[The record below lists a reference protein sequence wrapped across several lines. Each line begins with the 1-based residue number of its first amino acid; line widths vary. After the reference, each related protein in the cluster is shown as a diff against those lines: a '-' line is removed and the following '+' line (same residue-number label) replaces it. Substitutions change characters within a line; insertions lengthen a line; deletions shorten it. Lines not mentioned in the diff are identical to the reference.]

1 MPFDYAIKGDG
12 TLLDPSHIYIAG
24 FWSNGNNPFIIDTVF
39 LSNSSEYDPPAI
51 YVNNKAGVDT
61 FKLTGF
67 TYYLGAGPSESQ
79 SCNISGDLLFNNV
92 VLNAPPNFE
101 ISLNESTGYTTSL
114 TLAQSAGKLAQ
125 DLGCEAR
132 INLRV
137 VPQGRAGFYG
147 PGVELDSRTELD
159 ANLTIVPSRTGPVEV
174 AIPDEEPEEPADEE
188 GPVSD
193 TNDVGDTESPDNP
206 D

>member
-1 MPFDYAIKGDG
+1 MSRILVISIVFVALLVGCKSYSKQEIDNGIYA
-12 TLLDPSHIYIAG
+12 
-24 FWSNGNNPFIIDTVF
+24 
-39 LSNSSEYDPPAI
+39 
-51 YVNNKAGVDT
+51 
-61 FKLTGF
+61 
-67 TYYLGAGPSESQ
+67 
-79 SCNISGDLLFNNV
+79 
-92 VLNAPPNFE
+92 
-101 ISLNESTGYTTSL
+101 
-114 TLAQSAGKLAQ
+114 AQSAGKLAQ

-159 ANLTIVPSRTGPVEV
+159 ANLTIVSSRTGPVEV